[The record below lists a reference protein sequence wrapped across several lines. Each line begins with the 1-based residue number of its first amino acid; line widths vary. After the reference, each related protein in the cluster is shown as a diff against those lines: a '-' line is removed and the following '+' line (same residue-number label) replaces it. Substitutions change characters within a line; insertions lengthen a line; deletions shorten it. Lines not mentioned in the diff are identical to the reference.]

1 MNADK
6 KTEMDR
12 INSIFKRKNRYRTIV
27 LAGVI
32 AAGLAAQV
40 LAQPYPSRPVRII
53 SPFAPGGGNDA
64 LCRILLQ
71 RLGENLKQ
79 QVIVENRAGAN
90 GIVGT
95 EVAARSAP
103 DGYTIVL
110 IPSGHAVNVS
120 LYRKLPFDA
129 LRDFSP
135 ITLVGSSPLVLAVH
149 PSLPVKNVK
158 DLIALAKARPG
169 QLTYVSAGIG
179 ASGHLGGALF
189 ETLTN
194 TRMLH
199 IPYKGMA
206 LAITDLMSGQVT
218 MTFGTSLSV
227 VPHARSGRL
236 RALATTGSKRSPAL
250 PDLPTVAEA
259 GVPGYEASLWYGF
272 VGPARLPPEIVQ
284 RLHSAIVAVLQLPE
298 TRERLASQGVD
309 PQHNNPDEFAKL
321 LVNDVDRWAK
331 IVQRAGVQPE

>member
-1 MNADK
+1 MA
-6 KTEMDR
+6 
-12 INSIFKRKNRYRTIV
+12 RTFQFVV
-27 LAGVI
+27 LAAI
-32 AAGLAAQV
+32 ASTGWLGPATAQ
-40 LAQPYPSRPVRII
+40 QTFPSRPVRII

-64 LCRILLQ
+64 LCRILSQ
-71 RLGENLKQ
+71 RLAENLKQ
-79 QVIVENRAGAN
+79 QIIVENRAGAN

-110 IPSGHAVNVS
+110 IPSGHAVNAS
-120 LYRKLPFDA
+120 LYRKLPFDSI
-129 LRDFSP
+129 RDFSP

-149 PSLPVKNVK
+149 PSLPVKTVK
-158 DLIALAKARPG
+158 DLIALARARPG
-169 QLTYVSAGIG
+169 QLTYVSAGVG

-189 ETLTN
+189 ETLTG
-194 TRMLH
+194 TKMVH

-206 LAITDLMSGQVT
+206 VAITDLMSGQVT

-236 RALATTGSKRSPAL
+236 RALATTGYQRSPAL

-272 VGPARLPPEIVQ
+272 VGPAKLPPDVVR
-284 RLHSAIVAVLQLPE
+284 RLHAAIVAALQLPDV
-298 TRERLASQGVD
+298 RERLASQGVD
-309 PQHNNPDEFAKL
+309 PQHNTPEEFARL
-321 LVNDVDRWAK
+321 LVSDVDRWAK
-331 IVQRAGVQPE
+331 VVQRAGVQAE

>member
-64 LCRILLQ
+64 LCRILSQ

-199 IPYKGMA
+199 IPYKGMS

-236 RALATTGSKRSPAL
+236 RALATTGTQRSSAL

-284 RLHSAIVAVLQLPE
+284 RLNSAIVAVLQMPE
-298 TRERLASQGVD
+298 IRERLSSQGVD
-309 PQHNNPDEFAKL
+309 PQHNTPDEFAKL
-321 LVNDVDRWAK
+321 LVSDVDRWAK
-331 IVQRAGVQPE
+331 VIQRAGVQAE

>member
-64 LCRILLQ
+64 LCRILSQ

-110 IPSGHAVNVS
+110 IPSGHAVNAS

-194 TRMLH
+194 TKMLH
-199 IPYKGMA
+199 IPYKGMS

-272 VGPARLPPEIVQ
+272 VGPAKLPPEIVQ

-309 PQHNNPDEFAKL
+309 PQHNTPDEFAKL
-321 LVNDVDRWAK
+321 LVSDVDRWAK
-331 IVQRAGVQPE
+331 VVQRAGVQAE